1 VKQLHARNA
10 AYDQILK
17 KNEQMYALLALVV
30 GLCPAVQN
38 TLDEHVLVAL
48 KDKFGEKLQVKLVI
62 VLSTVLPCVTLCV
75 LALVVGLCLV
85 VQNTLDELVLV
96 ALKDKFGKKLQVKLD
111 KM

>member
-10 AYDQILK
+10 QYDQILK

-48 KDKFGEKLQVKLVI
+48 KDKFGEKLQVR
-62 VLSTVLPCVTLCV
+62 VLYGRYFVQYVTGWGCAQLCRRRWMIT
-75 LALVVGLCLV
+75 CWWR
-85 VQNTLDELVLV
+85 
-96 ALKDKFGKKLQVKLD
+96 
-111 KM
+111 

>member
-10 AYDQILK
+10 QYDQILK

-48 KDKFGEKLQVKLVI
+48 KDKFGEKLQVSYVI
-62 VLSTVLPCVTLCV
+62 LLLLCYF
-75 LALVVGLCLV
+75 VV
-85 VQNTLDELVLV
+85 
-96 ALKDKFGKKLQVKLD
+96 
-111 KM
+111 

>member
-48 KDKFGEKLQVKLVI
+48 KDKFGEKLQVTMWHCYMMLFEWYLVGI
-62 VLSTVLPCVTLCV
+62 WLCWWWGC
-75 LALVVGLCLV
+75 ALLCR
-85 VQNTLDELVLV
+85 THW
-96 ALKDKFGKKLQVKLD
+96 
-111 KM
+111 MRTC

>member
-1 VKQLHARNA
+1 LCALLIISPLAFAYLKIWRRCLNTILSYIHRVKQLHARNA

-48 KDKFGEKLQVKLVI
+48 KDKFGEKLQVIVI
-62 VLSTVLPCVTLCV
+62 CVMLLEQLC
-75 LALVVGLCLV
+75 
-85 VQNTLDELVLV
+85 
-96 ALKDKFGKKLQVKLD
+96 
-111 KM
+111 